1 MAENK
6 NFGVPQISKF
16 IDNLALF
23 DGKEESIQAYSN
35 EFAKGIR
42 SNLAGYDIKEYPK
55 NMAKVI
61 TFEK

>member
-1 MAENK
+1 MADNN

-16 IDNLALF
+16 ITNLSLF
-23 DGKEESIQAYSN
+23 DGKEAAIQAYADK
-35 EFAKGIR
+35 FAEGFR
-42 SNLAGYDIKEYPK
+42 SNLAGYDIKDYPN